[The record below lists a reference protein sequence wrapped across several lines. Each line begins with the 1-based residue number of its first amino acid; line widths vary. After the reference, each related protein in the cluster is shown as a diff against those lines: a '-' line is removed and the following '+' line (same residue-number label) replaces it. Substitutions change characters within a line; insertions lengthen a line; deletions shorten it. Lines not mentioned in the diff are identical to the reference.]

1 MRQVAWFYFN
11 EGLIMKSKF
20 LQLSVLGM
28 LVICLGGCA
37 GTSAKPPEK
46 TPEQALVER
55 AHAFWDAG
63 KLRDMSTVYHMESGA
78 LDGTL
83 TADALQSQMSK
94 ASLLSYEFKHIQIHD
109 KDAEIKVDAKYN
121 LPPIHKPITI
131 ETTEHWVLIDGQWY
145 HRTGTPTPSRK
156 PSPRVGTLK

>member
-20 LQLSVLGM
+20 LRLSVLGM

-37 GTSAKPPEK
+37 GTPAKTPEK

-55 AHAFWDAG
+55 AHTYWDAA

-78 LDGTL
+78 LDGKL
-83 TADALQSQMSK
+83 TADALQSQVSK

-109 KDAEIKVDAKYN
+109 KDAEIEVDAKHY
-121 LPPIHKPITI
+121 LPPMHKPITI
-131 ETTEHWVLIDGQWY
+131 IGTDHWMLIDGQWY
-145 HRTGTPTPSRK
+145 HRTGTPQSK